1 MFLMMDIGNFMRHIK
16 FSRTITY
23 WWYHFLLHLIEPCV
37 VLKEKKEFKMDLK
50 AENDSPN
57 PKTAADALNVVE
69 CKWGKIY
76 CLIIAQQI
84 EP

>member
-1 MFLMMDIGNFMRHIK
+1 MVR
-16 FSRTITY
+16 
-23 WWYHFLLHLIEPCV
+23 
-37 VLKEKKEFKMDLK
+37 KEKKQFKMDLK

-69 CKWGKIY
+69 CKWCKIY
-76 CLIIAQQI
+76 CLIMAQQI